1 MIHDSLVQPIAGL
14 RDRSGARSSSL
25 RRAWKHNAL
34 YLLLLLPFAYFVI
47 FQYVPLVGNIIAFKD
62 YRLAAGIFGSPW
74 VGLKHFRELF
84 ADPMFGRAFRNTVT
98 IGFLKLVFFF
108 PAPIVLALLLNE
120 VGNALFKRTVQTLVY
135 LPNFLSWVIFGSLM
149 YILLAPQDGPV
160 NVAIQT
166 LGGDSI
172 SFMNRADLFQPLVVV
187 SEILK
192 SSGWA
197 AIIYLAALTSL
208 DPQLYEAA
216 KIDGAGRWQLIRH
229 ITVPGI
235 ATVIATMF
243 ILQTGHF
250 MSVGFDQIFV
260 LQNPITLPTGDIIDT
275 LMYRDGIQQAR
286 FDFTTAIG
294 IFNGVISFTL
304 LVIVDRIAKRLDHPG
319 IL

>member
-1 MIHDSLVQPIAGL
+1 M
-14 RDRSGARSSSL
+14 
-25 RRAWKHNAL
+25 L
-34 YLLLLLPFAYFVI
+34 YLMLFLPFAYFLI
-47 FQYVPLVGNIIAFKD
+47 FQYVPLAGNIIAFKD
-62 YRLAAGIFGSPW
+62 YRLADGIFGSPW

-98 IGFLKLVFFF
+98 IGFLKLFIYF

-120 VGNALFKRTVQTLVY
+120 VGNVLFKRTVQTLVY

-149 YILLAPQDGPV
+149 YILLAPSDGPV
-160 NVAIQT
+160 NVAIQS
-166 LGGDSI
+166 LGGHSI

-197 AIIYLAALTSL
+197 AIIYLAALTSV

-216 KIDGAGRWQLIRH
+216 KMDGAGRWQLIRH
-229 ITVPGI
+229 VTIPGI
-235 ATVIATMF
+235 TLVITTLF
-243 ILQTGHF
+243 ILQTGYF
-250 MSVGFDQIFV
+250 LAVGFDQIFV
-260 LQNPITLPTGDIIDT
+260 LQNPITLPTGDIMDT

-294 IFNGVISFTL
+294 MFNGIISFTL
-304 LVIVDRIAKRLDHPG
+304 LFVVDRFAKRLDHPG